1 MGFDKAKVVRAAEKH
16 LAQGKIS
23 AAIIEYRNIVA
34 HDENDFAAMNTLGDL
49 FVRTKQTDE
58 AINCFRHVADHY
70 RQQGFTL
77 KAIAMY
83 KKIDRLLPGD
93 PEVAGRLAALYEEQ
107 GLLVDARAQYMVV
120 AEAYSHDGQ
129 ARKALEILRRIA
141 DLDPQNTEIRIKL
154 AQGYMRENLTQ
165 EAADTFAEAGRQSL
179 TRGHYDRALS
189 AFDLALDINPQ
200 NPVALSGML
209 EAHIALGSADE
220 AAEILARAVAE
231 QPEDAELL
239 SMLVTAH
246 VEAEDAPAAE
256 HATALLVKQDAALY
270 DRFVDVARLYI
281 NKNDLSAAVRVLGNI
296 SEQMLAKREET
307 RLMELLNEVLSR
319 DPEQIPALHLLI
331 RIHTWQRDD
340 DKLRAAFERLAEA
353 AEAAGLVDEERRALV
368 QLIHL
373 SPDQDYLD
381 RLHNLGDAPS
391 QEEQSQQDSFSSTE
405 EETPTF
411 ESFALVNESFT
422 TADAMGLPATEESTE
437 FEWNAVASSPA
448 AESSAE
454 PAVAF
459 KPDPSSSFADL
470 NDEIGWAETE
480 AIEPPAPAVA
490 DVQPATFTTG
500 FQEID
505 FSAEALDSQPGAQAE
520 MTGGTLDPQ
529 RETLLKRELDSVDF
543 YIAQGYT
550 DIALD
555 TLDMLE
561 RQFGQQDGITERRQ
575 QLTASTNAAV
585 APAPADDA
593 GPAQEH
599 VVEFTGFSNYDV
611 AEEAAAVDESVELDN
626 VFAELAPPA
635 SVDTTNEKPL
645 GAQAEDKAAG
655 IDPGLAAVFDE
666 FRTAVEDDAP
676 ASNNGDYETHYNL
689 GIAYKEMDLLDEA
702 VEEFQAAAGLVAPR
716 DNTPR
721 YLQCCNMLGHC
732 FMQKEMPRLAVMWF
746 RKGLEAPGHSEDE
759 YQALRYDLGL
769 AYEQM
774 GELERAIEVFTEVYG
789 INVSYRGVADKLRE
803 LETQRA
809 TK

>member
-1 MGFDKAKVVRAAEKH
+1 
-16 LAQGKIS
+16 
-23 AAIIEYRNIVA
+23 
-34 HDENDFAAMNTLGDL
+34 
-49 FVRTKQTDE
+49 
-58 AINCFRHVADHY
+58 
-70 RQQGFTL
+70 
-77 KAIAMY
+77 
-83 KKIDRLLPGD
+83 
-93 PEVAGRLAALYEEQ
+93 
-107 GLLVDARAQYMVV
+107 
-120 AEAYSHDGQ
+120 
-129 ARKALEILRRIA
+129 
-141 DLDPQNTEIRIKL
+141 
-154 AQGYMRENLTQ
+154 
-165 EAADTFAEAGRQSL
+165 
-179 TRGHYDRALS
+179 
-189 AFDLALDINPQ
+189 
-200 NPVALSGML
+200 
-209 EAHIALGSADE
+209 
-220 AAEILARAVAE
+220 
-231 QPEDAELL
+231 
-239 SMLVTAH
+239 
-246 VEAEDAPAAE
+246 
-256 HATALLVKQDAALY
+256 
-270 DRFVDVARLYI
+270 
-281 NKNDLSAAVRVLGNI
+281 
-296 SEQMLAKREET
+296 
-307 RLMELLNEVLSR
+307 MELLNEVLSR

-391 QEEQSQQDSFSSTE
+391 QEGKPEQDSFSSTQ

-411 ESFALVNESFT
+411 ENFALVNESFT

-437 FEWNAVASSPA
+437 FEWNTVAAPPS

-454 PAVAF
+454 PAVTF

-480 AIEPPAPAVA
+480 TIETAPTVE

-505 FSAEALDSQPGAQAE
+505 FSAEALDSQTGGQAE
-520 MTGGTLDPQ
+520 TTDGALDPQ
-529 RETLLKRELDSVDF
+529 REALLKRELDSVDF

-555 TLDMLE
+555 TLNMLE

-575 QLTASTNAAV
+575 QLTASTTAA
-585 APAPADDA
+585 APASAPASAPADGA
-593 GPAQEH
+593 SPAQEH

-626 VFAELAPPA
+626 AFAELAAPA
-635 SVDTTNEKPL
+635 SVDTTGEKPP
-645 GAQAEDKAAG
+645 GAQAEDKAVG

-809 TK
+809 AK